1 MKKFLSF
8 LFLSSLVFAQTALA
22 TLTDEQIKSLDTKTY
37 KALSDAEKD
46 ELAAMYH
53 QPDGSDG
60 WRRFWS
66 LPTPTKILVSARA
79 QGYYALAVDMAAR
92 PPQPPRQEES
102 VNSLIAK
109 NIALGFVMGLAGQIG
124 K

>member
-1 MKKFLSF
+1 MKNFLSF
-8 LFLSSLVFAQTALA
+8 LFLSSLIFAQTALA
-22 TLTDEQIKSLDTKTY
+22 TFTDDQLKALDSKTY
-37 KALSDAEKD
+37 KALSDAEKE

-53 QPDGSDG
+53 QPGDDG
-60 WRRFWS
+60 WRRFCL
-66 LPTPTKILVSARA
+66 LPMPTKVLVSARA

-102 VNSLIAK
+102 VNALIAK
-109 NIALGFVMGLAGQIG
+109 NIALGFVMGLAGQFGG